1 MLNATKQ
8 RIRTVRVNAI
18 SAGGVLYAGV
28 DAVLSYSDFGEDI
41 AFLPLPTRIDENEAN
56 KGYT

>member
-41 AFLPLPTRIDENEAN
+41 AFLPTRIDENEAN